1 MVLRSFWAY
10 MLGYLI
16 LVVRGEHP
24 ERFINLALTRGVL
37 LWDLVRVDNE
47 VLLVKVDARSF
58 RSLRHIARR
67 ARCRIRIRSKRGLPF
82 LIHRLRRRQMLV
94 GGGVLFCL
102 LVYFLCSFV
111 WTVNVVGTRRV
122 SPALVKR
129 MAAAAG
135 LRPGVM
141 RYQVSGR
148 DVADYLMQQIPGV
161 AFAEVDVR
169 VRSRIKIVERVVP
182 KKENAPCDII
192 AKKDGMIENLLVL
205 SGSPRV
211 KEGDIVKRG
220 DVVISGAIRPPV
232 PEAKPG
238 DAPRSSEIR
247 YVAAKGIVRA
257 RIWYRCYGEALRS
270 ELEELRTGRVTK
282 IVCIK
287 TDQKEIIIK
296 GPRKIPYQFY
306 KLRVRRMKIP
316 KWRDITFPVEFV
328 TIEGE
333 EIRRVRVHRSY
344 DEALRLAAQ
353 HAGRK
358 MAQRLP
364 PGVPVARRY
373 LKLVDAC
380 DANLVRVVL
389 TVETVED
396 IGISRKLQPKQGRDV
411 NNQPEQTVEEIDRG

>member
-10 MLGYLI
+10 MLGYLV
-16 LVVRGEHP
+16 LAVRGEHP

-37 LWDLVRVDNE
+37 LWDLVRVDSE
-47 VLLVKVDARSF
+47 VLLVKVYARSF

-67 ARCRIRIRSKRGLPF
+67 ARCRLGIRAKRGLPF
-82 LIHRLRRRQMLV
+82 LIHRLRRRRMLV

-135 LRPGVM
+135 LRPGVL

-169 VRSRIKIVERVVP
+169 ARSRIKIVERVVP
-182 KKENAPCDII
+182 KRENTPCDII
-192 AKKDGMIENLLVL
+192 ANKDGMIENLLVL
-205 SGSPRV
+205 SGTPRV

-220 DVVISGAIRPPV
+220 DVVISGIIRPPV
-232 PEAKPG
+232 PEAKRG
-238 DAPRSSEIR
+238 DAPQPSAIR

-257 RIWYRCYGEALRS
+257 RIWYRCYGEAFRS
-270 ELEELRTGRVTK
+270 ELEELKTGRATK
-282 IVCIK
+282 IICIK
-287 TDQKEIIIK
+287 MDQKEIIIK
-296 GPRKIPYQFY
+296 GPREIPYRFY
-306 KLRVRRMKIP
+306 KLRVRRLKIP
-316 KWRDITFPVEFV
+316 EWRDITFPVEFV
-328 TIEGE
+328 TIEAE
-333 EIRRVRVHRSY
+333 EIRRVRVHRSD
-344 DEALRLAAQ
+344 DEALRLATQQAC
-353 HAGRK
+353 RK

-364 PGVPVARRY
+364 AGVPVVRRY
-373 LKLVDAC
+373 LKLVNDG

-396 IGISRKLQPKQGRDV
+396 IGISRKLQPKQGRGVSD
-411 NNQPEQTVEEIDRG
+411 QPEQTLEGLTGG